1 MWASSM
7 DNCPYGS
14 YRMLPCSPND
24 SGAFYQHI
32 IDIPAVSEEL
42 RNDVVGFVS
51 SMFRS
56 NFPYSRV
63 LLYEKLILILRC
75 DHEYDS
81 DDVDLFHMNCLSVRG
96 VSKDLSGK
104 YLVRKAAIVG
114 LALVRNSYLFRL
126 PTLECVCVLPTFKRL
141 GFGEELVRAAQS
153 KYSHL
158 MLHVD
163 ISNHHYQAVNLYNK
177 CGFKKVREDVREIE
191 MEWHEQ

>member
-7 DNCPYGS
+7 DNCQYGS
-14 YRMLPCSPND
+14 YRMLSCFSND
-24 SGAFYQHI
+24 GRAFYQHI

-42 RNDVVGFVS
+42 RNDVAGFVS

-56 NFPYSRV
+56 NFQYSQV
-63 LLYEKLILILRC
+63 LFYEKLILILCC

-96 VSKDLSGK
+96 VSKNFSGK
-104 YLVRKAAIVG
+104 YLVRGAAIVG

-126 PTLECVCVLPTFKRL
+126 PTLECVCVSPMFKRQ
-141 GFGEELVRAAQS
+141 GFGKELVRAAQS

-163 ISNHHYQAVNLYNK
+163 ISNHHDQAVSLYNK
-177 CGFKKVREDVREIE
+177 CGFKKIREDVREIE